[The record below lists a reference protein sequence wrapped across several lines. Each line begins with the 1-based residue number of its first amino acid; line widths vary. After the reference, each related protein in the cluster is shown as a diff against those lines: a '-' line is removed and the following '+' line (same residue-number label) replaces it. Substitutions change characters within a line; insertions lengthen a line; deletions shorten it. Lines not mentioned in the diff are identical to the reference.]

1 MVGTG
6 GLGGAM
12 AASGGGAG
20 ELLAGT
26 GHLTA
31 LDAGGTGGLRT
42 RCLPDGGARPEVE
55 EL

>member
-1 MVGTG
+1 MQT
-6 GLGGAM
+6 LM
-12 AASGGGAG
+12 H
-20 ELLAGT
+20 LLCLAGT